1 KAGVSNGYGKATFGG
16 PTKLLE
22 GSFGVGVEA
31 IWELLRAQLRVSRG
45 PEKGIFV
52 TTDN

>member
-1 KAGVSNGYGKATFGG
+1 MCCCFLIDLVIRRSYW
-16 PTKLLE
+16 